1 MDFNLDDLGLRTTG
15 RATTL
20 TFAAG
25 RELELH
31 DLELLKEEKGS
42 KAPAVKKL
50 RERHHALARG
60 LAEGMSPQE
69 CSAVFGY
76 SASRISIL
84 QSDTAFKELIVFYGE
99 AVRERYLDGHT
110 AMKELHLDAAEE
122 IRERLEDTPDAFS
135 VGQLVDL
142 MKVTADRTGLGPST
156 HSTVEVKHGLADR
169 LDKARA
175 RLDAARTMIDVTPSE
190 VADGA
195 S

>member
-1 MDFNLDDLGLRTTG
+1 MDIDLDGLGLRTTG

-20 TFAAG
+20 TYAVGAA
-25 RELELH
+25 LQAS
-31 DLELLKEEKGS
+31 DLELLKTEKGS

-60 LAEGMSPQE
+60 LAEGMSPSE

-84 QSDTAFKELIVFYGE
+84 QSDTAFQELIVFYSE

-122 IRERLEDTPDAFS
+122 IRERLEDDPEGFS

-142 MKVTADRTGLGPST
+142 MKVTADRTGFGPST

-175 RLDAARTMIDVTPSE
+175 RLDAKRNIIDVTPDE
-190 VADGA
+190 VD
-195 S
+195 